1 MPRPHFPPQVVT
13 AESTASLEE
22 LIKQRII
29 DGAFDDVEAKV
40 PIEVKA
46 RKQREGVS
54 DEKSAAGLGEVYE
67 QDYVKEALGVQ
78 PTDKLSAEKQEIAQL
93 FTLLSQKLDALTNFH
108 FTPKPLQADMQ
119 VKSNNLPSIAME
131 DVTPAA
137 VRCVHAM
144 PAGLRPS
151 CALLVSILTP
161 PACLSRC
168 FHFV

>member
-1 MPRPHFPPQVVT
+1 MPRPRFPPQVVT

-137 VRCVHAM
+137 VRCV
-144 PAGLRPS
+144 RPS
-151 CALLVSILTP
+151 FGFRAALGMVLKPLDLVIAHLRSLG
-161 PACLSRC
+161 
-168 FHFV
+168 